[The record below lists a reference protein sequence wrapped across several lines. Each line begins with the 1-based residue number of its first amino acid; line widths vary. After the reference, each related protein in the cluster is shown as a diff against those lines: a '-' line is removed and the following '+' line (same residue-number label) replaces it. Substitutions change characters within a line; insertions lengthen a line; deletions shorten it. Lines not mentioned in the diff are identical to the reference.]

1 MDLDLT
7 IENGL
12 PTDLSN
18 VVIELRNEGETNN
31 IITMNIPVLPSGE
44 SETTTESLAGQ
55 TLFGN
60 LEAEIISADIVGT
73 APNPVTIDYSDALIA
88 KIVIRDIELKKEL
101 LFFLVKKFLMKI
113 PS

>member
-1 MDLDLT
+1 MLNETFPIDANDYFEEMTFTDGYLDLT

-44 SETTTESLAGQ
+44 S
-55 TLFGN
+55 
-60 LEAEIISADIVGT
+60 GT
-73 APNPVTIDYSDALIA
+73 AQN
-88 KIVIRDIELKKEL
+88 R
-101 LFFLVKKFLMKI
+101 
-113 PS
+113 